1 VQIWAGSGPIRQ
13 LTEKPIVSGLATV
26 EAASETARHV
36 ENVFH
41 ISEIIFQLESKF
53 SVGCARL
60 SAAPRL
66 RAP

>member
-1 VQIWAGSGPIRQ
+1 VQIWAGPGPIRQ
-13 LTEKPIVSGLATV
+13 LTEKSIVSALAEV
-26 EAASETARHV
+26 GAAGGSDRHV

-41 ISEIIFQLESKF
+41 ISEIIFQLESNF